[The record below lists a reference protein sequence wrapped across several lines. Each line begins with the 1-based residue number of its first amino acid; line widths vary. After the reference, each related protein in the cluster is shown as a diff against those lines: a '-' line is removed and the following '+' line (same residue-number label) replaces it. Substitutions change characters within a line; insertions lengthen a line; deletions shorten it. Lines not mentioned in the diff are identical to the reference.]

1 MYLFVYVYAHNFPFF
16 IFYFLFYPYQVL
28 GKSLRITTNY
38 LNTEEKAVVAN
49 SKLES
54 IEAKSSKLKKDL
66 IAVIDEMNK
75 ENEKIK
81 ELTEALCME
90 KALIIQK
97 DEEI

>member
-1 MYLFVYVYAHNFPFF
+1 M
-16 IFYFLFYPYQVL
+16 
-28 GKSLRITTNY
+28 
-38 LNTEEKAVVAN
+38 AN